1 MMKLTIP
8 EMSLVVL
15 IGASGAGK
23 STFAREHFQPT
34 EVLSSDFCRGLV
46 ADDENDQRATPDA
59 FDLLHYIARKRLA
72 AGRVTVVDATN
83 VQPAARKP
91 LVALAREY
99 HCLPVAIVFDL
110 PEKLCH
116 ERNRRRP
123 DRDFGPQVIRRHVG
137 DLRRGLRGLRG
148 EGFRYIYTLR
158 SPEDVTAL
166 VLEAVQRGVSSVPA
180 LRHELGAGERN
191 HSALLRRALAIAEL
205 GVWSLPE
212 YMLEAVLARSRRLP
226 PVMANPI
233 LHTAAGE
240 RLPTP
245 DGWLDDV
252 ALAIQVHSLRWH
264 ALGAQWE
271 GTVIKDSA
279 FVEHGITVV
288 AFTPQRIE
296 QDPDWVVGRVE
307 RIHAALC
314 GRGRPAVTARPRL
327 PLHA

>member
-1 MMKLTIP
+1 MDLPPRLLALLDAQDGLVTRGQLRDCGITDEQVRWALGRRWQMVLPGVVAAFTGRLDDHQRLVAAALYAGESAVLTGAAAARWHALTSVPRSEHLRFQVPVTRGARSAGPVRVTRTSRPDQHAFHRPPLTI
-8 EMSLVVL
+8 
-15 IGASGAGK
+15 ASP
-23 STFAREHFQPT
+23 ARA
-34 EVLSSDFCRGLV
+34 V
-46 ADDENDQRATPDA
+46 ADT
-59 FDLLHYIARKRLA
+59 ARL
-72 AGRVTVVDATN
+72 
-83 VQPAARKP
+83 
-91 LVALAREY
+91 
-99 HCLPVAIVFDL
+99 
-110 PEKLCH
+110 
-116 ERNRRRP
+116 
-123 DRDFGPQVIRRHVG
+123 
-137 DLRRGLRGLRG
+137 
-148 EGFRYIYTLR
+148 LR
-158 SPEDVTAL
+158 SPDDVTAL